1 MPTLNLVMQAE
12 INKNKQRLHAAMRRR
27 ILNARREEGGAG
39 GGGSAVNQ
47 FEILNLNFGF
57 EIVEKAGRGVLRL
70 HVLECFELLFGYHVQ
85 PAMLHSFVNIFFSLL
100 QRGRWD

>member
-27 ILNARREEGGAG
+27 ILNARREEGGAR

-47 FEILNLNFGF
+47 F
-57 EIVEKAGRGVLRL
+57 
-70 HVLECFELLFGYHVQ
+70 
-85 PAMLHSFVNIFFSLL
+85 
-100 QRGRWD
+100 